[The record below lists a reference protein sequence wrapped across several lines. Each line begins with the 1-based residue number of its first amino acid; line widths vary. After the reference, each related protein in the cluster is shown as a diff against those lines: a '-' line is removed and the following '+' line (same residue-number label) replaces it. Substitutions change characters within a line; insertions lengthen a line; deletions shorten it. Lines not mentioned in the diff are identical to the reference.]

1 MTPPRVAGDLPV
13 HPHGRKATWFELFFD
28 LVFVVAVAQLA
39 GSFSH
44 HYDWVGAAVFAFGF
58 LSMWW
63 CWLGH
68 TFFATRFDEDTPQQR
83 WLGLAQILTV
93 VWMAYGV
100 SDYNGERAWVFASGL
115 AAFKL
120 LLALAYALCWRWRGA
135 RGLILSYATL
145 YLAQAFLWAA
155 SVVMPPDVRWVLW
168 GFAFALDLV
177 SPWLVARHTHQVP
190 PHPEH
195 LPERFGLFTIILLG
209 EGMAA
214 TIHALDH
221 SATLT
226 AHGLSAAVGGALLT
240 FMVWMGY
247 FDRTRAHQER
257 EVNDPGAGRNLR
269 LWAYAHVALYLGVA
283 SLAAGTVYLATQITV
298 GSNAQWLFAGGAT
311 LVMIGL
317 SLLGVAAA
325 APNTWWR
332 QALPHFVVAAVFVA
346 MVGTFEFV
354 SAMYLYLASA
364 GFFVVQ
370 LSVPRA
376 KMAWEQKYSQE
387 R

>member
-1 MTPPRVAGDLPV
+1 
-13 HPHGRKATWFELFFD
+13 
-28 LVFVVAVAQLA
+28 
-39 GSFSH
+39 
-44 HYDWVGAAVFAFGF
+44 
-58 LSMWW
+58 
-63 CWLGH
+63 
-68 TFFATRFDEDTPQQR
+68 
-83 WLGLAQILTV
+83 
-93 VWMAYGV
+93 
-100 SDYNGERAWVFASGL
+100 
-115 AAFKL
+115 
-120 LLALAYALCWRWRGA
+120 
-135 RGLILSYATL
+135 
-145 YLAQAFLWAA
+145 
-155 SVVMPPDVRWVLW
+155 
-168 GFAFALDLV
+168 
-177 SPWLVARHTHQVP
+177 
-190 PHPEH
+190 
-195 LPERFGLFTIILLG
+195 
-209 EGMAA
+209 MAA

-247 FDRTRAHQER
+247 FDRTRAHQDR
-257 EVNDPGAGRNLR
+257 EVNDPRAGRNMR

-298 GSNAQWLFAGGAT
+298 GSTAQRLFAGGAA

-317 SLLGVAAA
+317 SLLGVVAV

-354 SAMYLYLASA
+354 SAIHLYLASA

-370 LSVPRA
+370 LSVPRV